1 MKITKLAKEHGEK
14 ICSVCG
20 KPFPNTADYFYR
32 TSGKLRPNC
41 IKCEDRRTKNHI
53 INELKNGSDYK
64 KIVAQKKEIQELKRT
79 VELQGG
85 RLEDRKNQISYLQGR
100 IVSLGDSAKTS
111 RNWNKCLVVCL
122 LLWIIGSWAILLT

>member
-20 KPFPNTADYFYR
+20 LPHVNSADYFYR

-64 KIVAQKKEIQELKRT
+64 KIVAQKKEMQELTRM
-79 VELQGG
+79 VELQEG
-85 RLEDRKNQISYLQGR
+85 RLLKLDRVMAFSELEKKRLRESI
-100 IVSLGDSAKTS
+100 GDYKK
-111 RNWNKCLVVCL
+111 WNKCLILCL
-122 LLWIIGSWAILLT
+122 VIYIIGSWLILLI

>member
-14 ICSVCG
+14 MCSVCG
-20 KPFPNTADYFYR
+20 LPHVNSADYFYR

-53 INELKNGSDYK
+53 ISELKNGSDYK

-79 VELQGG
+79 TGLQSVTIQ
-85 RLEDRKNQISYLQGR
+85 EKNSEIDYLQGKQR
-100 IVSLGDSAKTS
+100 GLEESIENSKL
-111 RNWNKCLVVCL
+111 WNKGLFACLI
-122 LLWIIGSWAILLT
+122 LWIIGSWLILLI